1 MFDIAWSEMMLVGAV
16 ALVVIGPKD
25 LPKALRTLGQAVGKV
40 RRMATEFQGQFNDA
54 MREAELDDLKKQ
66 VENVGEQVKSATEF
80 DPIGQIRDDFDK
92 PKSDPVSAEQATA
105 KLAELPAPDMPPPVE
120 IPAAPIADPSAKPKR
135 PRKVKADT
143 ETPTVAE
150 IAAPVE
156 APPAPEAANEKPQR
170 VRNAKVAKA
179 ETIAAEPEPEAVPA
193 PKSPR
198 KRKATTVE
206 PGEGSPA

>member
-92 PKSDPVSAEQATA
+92 PKSDPVSAEQA

-120 IPAAPIADPSAKPKR
+120 IPAAPIADPTAKPKR
-135 PRKVKADT
+135 PRKVKADA
-143 ETPTVAE
+143 ETPA
-150 IAAPVE
+150 IADISAPVA
-156 APPAPEAANEKPQR
+156 APPALEAADEKPQR
-170 VRNAKVAKA
+170 VRNAKVTKA
-179 ETIAAEPEPEAVPA
+179 ETMAAEPEPEAVPA